1 MKKILLILIIL
12 LSSCSYKVL
21 SYTIDTY
28 YVTKVTYYKSYEL
41 WQAKVINLNNKQRL
55 ALIFAY
61 KISVG
66 DTLHGIGNQEWRKV
80 N

>member
-1 MKKILLILIIL
+1 MKKIVLLLILL
-12 LSSCSYKVL
+12 LSSCSSKVL
-21 SYTIDTY
+21 SYTTDTY

-41 WQAKVINLNNKQRL
+41 WQAKVINLSNKRKL

>member
-1 MKKILLILIIL
+1 MKKIIVILIIL
-12 LSSCSYKVL
+12 LSSCSSKVL
-21 SYTIDTY
+21 SYTTDTY
-28 YVTKVTYYKSYEL
+28 YVTKVTYYKSDNL
-41 WQAKVINLNNKQRL
+41 WQAKVINLNNKQKL
-55 ALIFAY
+55 TLIFAY

>member
-12 LSSCSYKVL
+12 LSSCSSKVL
-21 SYTIDTY
+21 SYTTDTY
-28 YVTKVTYYKSYEL
+28 YVTRVTYYKSDNL
-41 WQAKVINLNNKQRL
+41 WQAKVINLNNKQKL
-55 ALIFAY
+55 TLIFAY

>member
-1 MKKILLILIIL
+1 MKKIALLLILL
-12 LSSCSYKVL
+12 LSSCSSKVL
-21 SYTIDTY
+21 SYTTDTY

-41 WQAKVINLNNKQRL
+41 WQAKVINLNNKQKL
-55 ALIFAY
+55 TLIFAY